1 MKCIYCGGEVLVQPG
16 SGIGICTHC
25 MAENPLP
32 KKEEIREL
40 YEKAGEALRESRF
53 DEAKECFQEL
63 LIENPDDAAVC
74 WGFALSE
81 YGIEYVT
88 DPATGEQLP
97 TLHRLSLQK
106 FSEYLYTKK
115 AIDLSWNSLDRDFYI
130 RQSELI
136 DSIQVKSLSISSQ
149 ETPVDVFICYK
160 RSEEGEKR
168 TADSRMAADYYRELT
183 RRGYQVFFAE
193 ETLKAGEEYEPRI
206 FAALQSAKVMIAFA
220 SKREYYEAVWVKNEW
235 SRYAALIERDLEEKR
250 STDRLLIPMFQH
262 MKHEEL
268 PEALRGMPSY
278 VEMMT
283 SANPKSELLNLV
295 AGHFKRGKAENV
307 SDILR
312 EVRGSGLTG
321 RGAASGESAA
331 RSGGRLSGGAESG
344 LEESMEKTRM
354 LATVRLVNK
363 DFEEAEQLFRR
374 ALGQPGGG
382 TDPENWLG
390 LMMSVRNIAGKEALA
405 SYDTPI
411 DDDEYYQK
419 ALACASG
426 EESREL
432 QKIAA
437 NCRENRDWAK
447 KTEKERAQCEAKVRF
462 LIDKKSG
469 AALDERKKR
478 CEIQKKLLEEKAAE
492 KPGQTAFWL
501 IFLFLGNLFPF
512 MAFYYLNILGK
523 SDGLGAIVFLMLFQ
537 PVFYAIVVWKLCTK
551 KEILDTGLIAYA
563 MRLVIAGFAYWAVM
577 LAASFL
583 MSHVGIFFLILA
595 AAAAV
600 LAAVKLLAAPMKRS
614 KGIREGESWAAQQKE
629 QLPQLTEE
637 LISVLNREIDEAAED
652 YRRYYTNFDA
662 RKREWSQMV
671 RSSVEKKAKQLS
683 AELNA
688 CERRKK

>member
-74 WGFALSE
+74 SGFALSE

-250 STDRLLIPMFQH
+250 RTDRLLIPMFQH

-419 ALACASG
+419 ALA
-426 EESREL
+426 
-432 QKIAA
+432 
-437 NCRENRDWAK
+437 
-447 KTEKERAQCEAKVRF
+447 
-462 LIDKKSG
+462 
-469 AALDERKKR
+469 
-478 CEIQKKLLEEKAAE
+478 
-492 KPGQTAFWL
+492 
-501 IFLFLGNLFPF
+501 
-512 MAFYYLNILGK
+512 
-523 SDGLGAIVFLMLFQ
+523 
-537 PVFYAIVVWKLCTK
+537 
-551 KEILDTGLIAYA
+551 
-563 MRLVIAGFAYWAVM
+563 
-577 LAASFL
+577 
-583 MSHVGIFFLILA
+583 
-595 AAAAV
+595 
-600 LAAVKLLAAPMKRS
+600 
-614 KGIREGESWAAQQKE
+614 
-629 QLPQLTEE
+629 
-637 LISVLNREIDEAAED
+637 
-652 YRRYYTNFDA
+652 
-662 RKREWSQMV
+662 
-671 RSSVEKKAKQLS
+671 
-683 AELNA
+683 
-688 CERRKK
+688 